1 MFTHITA
8 CQLADGLTPP
18 LSPRLRPLCY
28 LRDRWD
34 SYPVGTILPGQD
46 LHLLDK
52 TNLSRRTWTS
62 TPDAARFPLLIALPM
77 QLATTVISG

>member
-18 LSPRLRPLCY
+18 LSPRLRLLCC
-28 LRDRWD
+28 LGNRWD

-46 LHLLDK
+46 LHLLDT
-52 TNLSRRTWTS
+52 TNLFTAHLDHYSYY
-62 TPDAARFPLLIALPM
+62 
-77 QLATTVISG
+77 